1 MKAAILSLPSED
13 RPRITDRSGLDG
25 HPVRMAAIVSR
36 VLKTGSRTLDLDR
49 TRIMAVLNLTPD
61 SFSDGG
67 RFLAG
72 ATIDI
77 GAVRAEAE
85 QMIAAGADILDIG
98 GESTR
103 PGAAPVSEAD
113 ELARVIPVLESLVEL
128 DTIVSVDTRKP
139 GVARAALAAGCHLI
153 NDVSGL
159 TDKTMLEAVAD
170 SEAAVCIMHMQGQPS
185 DMQTD
190 PSYADV
196 VAEVGQFLA
205 ERRAAAAAAGI
216 ADERICLDPGFG
228 FGKTLDHNL
237 ALLRSLDA
245 LKVDGLP
252 LLVGLSRKRMIGTL
266 TGADVANR
274 MPGSIAA
281 ALLAAERGAD
291 IVRVH
296 DVAET
301 SQALRVLEA
310 LKTGN
315 RIESR

>member
-1 MKAAILSLPSED
+1 MGS
-13 RPRITDRSGLDG
+13 DG

-36 VLKTGSRTLDLDR
+36 FLRTGSRTLDLDR

-67 RFLAG
+67 RFLTG
-72 ATIDI
+72 TTVDS

-85 QMIAAGADILDIG
+85 RLLAAGADVLDIG

-103 PGAAPVSEAD
+103 PGAEPVSEAD
-113 ELARVIPVLESLVEL
+113 ELARVIPVLESLLEL

-139 GVARAALAAGCHLI
+139 AVARVALAAGCHMI
-153 NDVSGL
+153 NDVGGL
-159 TDKTMLEAVAD
+159 SDAAMLEAVAASD
-170 SEAAVCIMHMQGQPS
+170 AAICIMHMQGQPS
-185 DMQTD
+185 DMQAD
-190 PSYADV
+190 PSYTNV
-196 VAEVGQFLA
+196 VTEVREFLA
-205 ERRAAAAAAGI
+205 RQRAAARAAGI

-228 FGKTLDHNL
+228 FGKTLELNL
-237 ALLRSLDA
+237 ALLGA
-245 LKVDGLP
+245 LSELKIDQLA

-266 TGADVANR
+266 TGADVSER

-301 SQALRVLEA
+301 NQALRVLEA
-310 LKTGN
+310 LRT
-315 RIESR
+315 